1 MKAIERR
8 KDLLSMIRD
17 NGGLSLKEITE
28 QFDVSKMTIHR
39 DLDVLE
45 SSGLIRRIFGGA
57 VPSEEVKSTVPVAEP
72 SPLPVRTLHL
82 VQPMDTCLVCLRPV
96 TQHLLYCLTLTNGE
110 QCFACCPHCGPSA
123 HLRYKDNITS
133 AMTTDFISGR
143 PHPAHRSFYLMG
155 SSAAPCCTP
164 SILSFENEDQAKKFQ
179 SGFSG
184 SVGSLQEA
192 LDFLEC
198 EMTMGGKKGCPHC
211 AAAQMGSTPSAD
223 C

>member
-1 MKAIERR
+1 MVAMKATQRR
-8 KDLLSMIRD
+8 KDLLAIIQD
-17 NGGLSLKEITE
+17 KGGLSLKEITE

-39 DLDVLE
+39 DLDILE
-45 SSGLIRRIFGGA
+45 SRGLIRRIFGGA
-57 VPSEEVKSTVPVAEP
+57 VPADESKSAVLAAAP
-72 SPLPVRTLHL
+72 SPSPVRTTHP

-96 TQHLLYCLTLTNGE
+96 TQHLLYGLTLATGE
-110 QCFACCPHCGPSA
+110 QCFACCPHCGLSA
-123 HLRYKDNITS
+123 HLRHKENITS
-133 AMTTDFISGR
+133 AMTADFISGR

-164 SILSFENEDQAKKFQ
+164 SILTFENEDQAKRFQ
-179 SGFSG
+179 AGFGG

-211 AAAQMGSTPSAD
+211 AAAQG
-223 C
+223 